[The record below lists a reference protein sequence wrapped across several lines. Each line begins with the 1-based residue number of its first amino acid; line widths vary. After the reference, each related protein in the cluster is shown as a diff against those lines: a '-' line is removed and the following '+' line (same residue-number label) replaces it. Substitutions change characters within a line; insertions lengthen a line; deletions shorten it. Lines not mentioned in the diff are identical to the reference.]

1 MRVQTGTE
9 RTAKDNATCE
19 CILECTEQQKT
30 VQHASA
36 DSERRKFARK
46 LDLKNSSIWNTKA
59 INIFNKF
66 GIPSILF
73 GARSNKEGNAE
84 FYAG

>member
-9 RTAKDNATCE
+9 RAA
-19 CILECTEQQKT
+19 KT

-36 DSERRKFARK
+36 DSERRKYAK
-46 LDLKNSSIWNTKA
+46 QLNLKKSTWNTKA

-66 GIPSILF
+66 GIPSKLF
-73 GARSNKEGNAE
+73 GARFNKEGNVE